1 MQFVFF
7 YYDAL
12 KNLFI
17 QKMKSKQFTV
27 MHLIGLMLQIAG
39 GSQKLIFQGGVF
51 KIKAPQTLR
60 AQYKYTQM
68 Q

>member
-1 MQFVFF
+1 MQFVIFN
-7 YYDAL
+7 YDAL

-27 MHLIGLMLQIAG
+27 MHLIGWMLQIAG

-51 KIKAPQTLR
+51 KIKASQNI
-60 AQYKYTQM
+60 
-68 Q
+68 